1 MAKYMVIHKFRDL
14 QDGDHIYNVGNKYP
28 RKGRS
33 KKDRIDELLSCEN
46 KVGVPLIAEV
56 GEENE

>member
-1 MAKYMVIHKFRDL
+1 MAKYIVIHKFRDL
-14 QDGDHIYNVGNKYP
+14 QDGDHIYNVDNKYP

-33 KKDRIDELLSCEN
+33 KKERIDELMSHEN
-46 KVGVPLIAEV
+46 KIGVPLIAEV